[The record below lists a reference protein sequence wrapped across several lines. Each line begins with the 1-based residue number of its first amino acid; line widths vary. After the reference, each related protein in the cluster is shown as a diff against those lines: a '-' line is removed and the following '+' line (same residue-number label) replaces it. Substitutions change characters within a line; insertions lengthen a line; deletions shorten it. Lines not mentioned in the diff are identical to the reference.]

1 MRVTVAA
8 LTKAGRQ
15 QPAFHH
21 ILSAA
26 DRSGPEPNV
35 YHLPVTLPAGAETV
49 AVLVEP
55 LAGGGWGGQVV
66 TLGGGAPAEPAA
78 ISVARPGIRLVAP
91 SGASLAGKIR
101 LRVNGDGKGIARV
114 DLKLGDRTAASCAQV
129 PCEAEVDLGRR
140 VRPQIVQGVAY
151 DAAGQELARD
161 WVRLNDPNE
170 SFGVR
175 IVEPAG
181 RQARGPGR
189 RRGRRAG
196 AVRPAD
202 REGGDLLERRAGGHP
217 LRAAVPASH
226 HRAAQ
231 PPAGLPAGRRP
242 ARRRLHGRGRHA
254 PQRLRPG
261 LADRRPPGPARR
273 GGDRRQ
279 RPAGPGAAE
288 GVLPRPP
295 GRPAAGDLGLRERR
309 RAAADPGARH
319 RQLGEHVPQAAGRAQ
334 GGRLAPRDRP
344 QRPRPGDADRFRLQ
358 APAAPAGD
366 PRPRRG
372 LRGPGAAPARRR
384 HLALGGDLLLARA
397 VAGDL
402 GAQGAGGLL
411 GRHRRGGARHLLRSA

>member
-1 MRVTVAA
+1 MAAERALRLLEGEDEGIGLEISSRVQAAGTLDLRLESAEIPAGPLRVTVAA
-8 LTKAGRQ
+8 RRGS
-15 QPAFHH
+15 
-21 ILSAA
+21 SA
-26 DRSGPEPNV
+26 RLPPHPERRRPLRPEPNV
-35 YHLPVTLPAGAETV
+35 YHLPVTLPAGADAV

-66 TLGGGAPAEPAA
+66 TLGGDAPAEPAA

-114 DLKLGDRTAASCAQV
+114 DVKLGDRTAASCAQV

-151 DAAGQELARD
+151 DAAGKELARD

-181 RQARGPGR
+181 RPGRGSGR

-226 HRAAQ
+226 HRAAE

-254 PQRLRPG
+254 PQRLRSG

-319 RQLGEHVPQAAGRAQ
+319 RQLGQHVPQAAGRAQ
-334 GGRLAPRDRP
+334 GGRLAPRRP
-344 QRPRPGDADRFRLQ
+344 ASPTAT
-358 APAAPAGD
+358 
-366 PRPRRG
+366 
-372 LRGPGAAPARRR
+372 
-384 HLALGGDLLLARA
+384 
-397 VAGDL
+397 
-402 GAQGAGGLL
+402 
-411 GRHRRGGARHLLRSA
+411 GRC